1 MKAKEYFQQ
10 YQELN
15 QDKTPEWRL
24 ITAFR
29 QMALEVNDIVKMRS
43 AKSNSALISIFNEQ
57 LLKANSFTK
66 MLNETAHWDGTIIKD
81 AFKVYLQGETPE
93 LTKLIW
99 KE

>member
-1 MKAKEYFQQ
+1 MKAKDYFQE
-10 YQELN
+10 YQDLN
-15 QDKTPEWRL
+15 QDKSPEWRL

-29 QMALEVNDIVKMRS
+29 QMTLEVNEIVKMRS

-66 MLNETAHWDGTIIKD
+66 MVNETADWNGSIIKD

-93 LTKLIW
+93 LAKLIW